1 MGEGCLERLKEKK
14 EELEEDLEAVF
25 KAAWDE
31 VAETEEGV
39 EEEEVEEGVDDEG
52 ACSRDI
58 LGSCSV
64 AAVDFEICSSS
75 PACSPSG
82 SSSESNSSI
91 SLSSSAF
98 GASPGTPGSFPSCSA
113 ASSAVGLRSD
123 WYSLH
128 ESCTCWYERGSR
140 SSRLAASTSK
150 Q

>member
-1 MGEGCLERLKEKK
+1 VGEGCLERLKEKK

-64 AAVDFEICSSS
+64 AVA
-75 PACSPSG
+75 
-82 SSSESNSSI
+82 ESTSSI

-113 ASSAVGLRSD
+113 ASSAVGLTSD

-128 ESCTCWYERGSR
+128 ESFTCWYERGSR

>member
-1 MGEGCLERLKEKK
+1 VGEGCLERLKEKK
-14 EELEEDLEAVF
+14 EELEEDLDAVF

-31 VAETEEGV
+31 VAESEEGV
-39 EEEEVEEGVDDEG
+39 EEEEVEEGEDDEG

-58 LGSCSV
+58 LGSCRV
-64 AAVDFEICSSS
+64 AVVDFDSS

-82 SSSESNSSI
+82 SSSESTSSI
-91 SLSSSAF
+91 SLSSSSS

-113 ASSAVGLRSD
+113 AFSAVGLMSD

-128 ESCTCWYERGSR
+128 ESCTCWYESGSR
-140 SSRLAASTSK
+140 SWRLAASTSK

>member
-14 EELEEDLEAVF
+14 DELEEDLDAVF

-31 VAETEEGV
+31 VAESEEEGV

-64 AAVDFEICSSS
+64 AVVDFEICSSS
-75 PACSPSG
+75 PACSPSD
-82 SSSESNSSI
+82 SFSESTPSI

-98 GASPGTPGSFPSCSA
+98 GASPGTPDPFPSCSA
-113 ASSAVGLRSD
+113 AFSAVGLTSD

-128 ESCTCWYERGSR
+128 ESCTC
-140 SSRLAASTSK
+140 
-150 Q
+150 